1 MIIMAI
7 NGTGAIERE
16 QSILFIELN
25 GIWEPIGEDN
35 EELVRT
41 RNNSVNQKKN
51 ILGKTKTT
59 VTNGSEI
66 TEVSPYLVARDSAL
80 GRELYEIDR
89 MKKQLDD
96 VKHRFMEVSIF
107 DEVGEEKF
115 AAWTQYAKID
125 LKSWGGSAED
135 GLAAP
140 FDIVWEGERT
150 YGVYDRALNT
160 FSSDGGIGGLTVVST
175 AGAGASGTKLFVSPA
190 LGTGNHY
197 VYSGG
202 ESAQVVAEG
211 QDLSEWS
218 VLSVG
223 NNISVVGSPAVIT
236 IAEVDA
242 ANKAVRVGSVNAV
255 YGA

>member
-1 MIIMAI
+1 MAI

-41 RNNSVNQKKN
+41 RNNSVTQKKN
-51 ILGKTKTT
+51 VLGKTRTT
-59 VTNGSEI
+59 VTSGNEI

-107 DEVGEEKF
+107 DEVGNEKF

-150 YGVYDRALNT
+150 YGVYDRATNT
-160 FSSDGGIGGLTVVST
+160 FSAEGGIAGLTVVSS
-175 AGAGASGTKLFVSPA
+175 AGVGATGISIFVSPA
-190 LGTGNHY
+190 LSTGNHY
-197 VYSGG
+197 VYYGG
-202 ESAQVVAEG
+202 DNAQTVTEG

-218 VLSVG
+218 ALSVG
-223 NNISVVGSPAVIT
+223 SNISIAGSPAVIT
-236 IAEVDA
+236 VAEVNA